1 MAKLVW
7 RVKLVAE
14 LGLDLL
20 SETEVGRIERD
31 DRVISETPGLTLDES
46 KRLRAAA
53 QVEIDRAPCVPS
65 FMSRVR
71 SPDASAWGGLQRLL
85 G

>member
-14 LGLDLL
+14 LGPGLV

-31 DRVISETPGLTLDES
+31 DRVRPETLGLTLDES
-46 KRLRAAA
+46 KRLVAAA
-53 QVEIDRAPCVPS
+53 QVEI
-65 FMSRVR
+65 VR
-71 SPDASAWGGLQRLL
+71 SQVTVMGERV
-85 G
+85 